1 MLAAPRGAAA
11 MCNLFANTMPQEAM
25 RRLFTVASEDDR
37 LGNAA
42 PLPAIFPRH
51 DAPIVRLGE
60 HGRRELVA
68 AHWGFVLPQASK
80 KTGAPILPKA
90 VNNARDDTVSSSHFW
105 RESFETRRCLLPA
118 TSFCEAEGAKPATHV
133 WFGVTGDEPRPPFA
147 FAAIWKRHR
156 GKYRDDLVDID
167 TCSMLTTT
175 PNDLVR
181 TVHPDRM
188 PVILAPKDWE
198 AWMGGPVEEAARLM
212 RPFPAD
218 QMRIVREGIDAKADG

>member
-1 MLAAPRGAAA
+1 

-25 RRLFTVASEDDR
+25 RRLFDVAADDDR

-51 DAPIVRLGE
+51 DAPIVRIGE

-68 AHWGFVLPQASK
+68 AHWGFVLPQVSK
-80 KTGAPILPKA
+80 KTGEPILPKA
-90 VNNARDDTVSSSHFW
+90 VNNARDDSVRTSRFW
-105 RESFETRRCLLPA
+105 RDSFETRRCLLPA
-118 TSFCEAEGAKPATHV
+118 TSFCEAKGVKPATYV
-133 WFGVTGDEPRPPFA
+133 WFGVMGDQPRPPFA

-175 PNDLVR
+175 PNELVK

-188 PVILAPKDWE
+188 PVILGPEAWE
-198 AWMGGPVEEAARLM
+198 AWMAGSIDEAVQLLQ
-212 RPFPAD
+212 PFPAD
-218 QMRIVREGIDAKADG
+218 RMRIVREGLDAKADG

>member
-1 MLAAPRGAAA
+1 

-25 RRLFTVASEDDR
+25 RRLFAVAPEDDA

-51 DAPIVRLGE
+51 GAPIVRRGA

-68 AHWGFVLPQASK
+68 AHWGFVLPQVSK

-90 VNNARDDTVSSSHFW
+90 VNNARDDSVRSSPFW

-118 TSFCEAEGAKPATHV
+118 TSFCEAKGVKPATYV
-133 WFGVTGDEPRPPFA
+133 WFCVTGERPRPPFA
-147 FAAIWKRHR
+147 FAAIWRRHR
-156 GKYRDDLVDID
+156 GKYRDELVDIE
-167 TCSMLTTT
+167 TCAMLTTS

-188 PVILAPKDWE
+188 PVILAPEDWD
-198 AWMGGPVEEAARLM
+198 AWMDGAPDEAAGLM
-212 RPFPAD
+212 RPYPAER
-218 QMRIVREGIDAKADG
+218 MRILREGLDAKADG